1 MASGYDVAVVGASIA
16 GCTSATLL
24 ARSGARVALLES
36 HADPQAYKRVCT
48 HYIQPSSGP
57 TIDRLGVLD
66 ALYAAGGRQSGGNLW
81 TRYGWI
87 SFSRENAP
95 SPARDWP
102 GLNIRREKLDPMLR
116 ELAGATDGVE
126 LMLGYTVAS
135 LVHDGERVAGVRLRE
150 RSGEEREIRAKLVV
164 AADGR
169 DSQVAEMA
177 GIDAKLKPHNRFG
190 YWAYYRDTPLVTGD
204 GAQLWFL
211 DPDMAYA
218 FPTDDGLVCL
228 TVMPVKERLSEF
240 KPDPE
245 AGMARMFETL
255 ADAPRI
261 DPAKRVSKVLGKL
274 EVPNVVRSP
283 AKPGLALVGDAALA
297 ADPLWGVG
305 CGWAFQS
312 GEWLADAVA
321 PALSRG
327 GAAADVDA
335 ALEAYRRTHRK
346 KLAAHEQFTS
356 AYSTGRR
363 FNPMEKL
370 LYRAAARDEW
380 LADRMSLMGSRWIT
394 PQELLTPAL
403 LARVIRVNLSRG
415 RAPVG
420 LRRAPSVAAAA

>member
-1 MASGYDVAVVGASIA
+1 VASGYDVAVVGASIA

-36 HADPQAYKRVCT
+36 HADPGAYKRVCT

-57 TIDRLGVLD
+57 TIERLGLTD
-66 ALYAAGGRQSGGNLW
+66 AIRAAGGRATDGNLW
-81 TRYGWI
+81 TRYGWV
-87 SFSRENAP
+87 SFARENAP

-116 ELAGATDGVE
+116 ELAGSTDRVE
-126 LMLGYTVAS
+126 LMLGHTVTA
-135 LVHDGERVAGVRLRE
+135 LVHDGERVAGVRVRE
-150 RSGEEREIRAKLVV
+150 KSGEERELRAKLVV

-169 DSQVAEMA
+169 DSQVAGMA
-177 GIDAKLKPHNRFG
+177 GIETKLKPHNRFG
-190 YWAYYRDTPLVTGD
+190 YWAYYRDTPLATGD
-204 GAQLWFL
+204 AAQLWFL

-228 TVMPVKERLSEF
+228 TVMPAKERLDEF

-245 AGMARMFETL
+245 PAMARMFETL

-261 DPAKRVSKVLGKL
+261 DPAKRVGKVIGKL
-274 EVPNVVRSP
+274 QVPNVVRTAS
-283 AKPGLALVGDAALA
+283 KPGIALVGDAALA

-321 PALSRG
+321 PALSGG

-335 ALEAYRRTHRK
+335 ALESYRRTHRK

-380 LADRMSLMGSRWIT
+380 LAGRMSLMGGRWIT

-403 LARVIRVNLSRG
+403 LARVIRVNLSRR

-420 LRRAPSVAAAA
+420 LRRVATAA

>member
-1 MASGYDVAVVGASIA
+1 VASGYDVAVVGASIA
-16 GCTSATLL
+16 GCTAATLL
-24 ARSGARVALLES
+24 GRSGARVALLES
-36 HADPQAYKRVCT
+36 HSDPSAFKRVCT

-57 TIDRLGVLD
+57 TIDRLGLTG
-66 ALYAAGGRQSGGNLW
+66 AIRAAGGRATDGNLW
-81 TRYGWI
+81 TRYGWV

-116 ELAGATDGVE
+116 EMASATGGVE
-126 LMLGYTVAS
+126 LMLGHTATG
-135 LVHDGERVAGVRLRE
+135 LIRDGERVSGVRVRE

-177 GIDAKLKPHNRFG
+177 GVETKLKAHNRFG
-190 YWAYYRDTPLVTGD
+190 YWAYYRDTPLATGD
-204 GAQLWFL
+204 AAQLWFL

-228 TVMPVKERLSEF
+228 TVMPVKERLGEF

-245 AGMARMFETL
+245 PAMARMFETL

-261 DPAKRVSKVLGKL
+261 DPAKRVGNVIGKL
-274 EVPNVVRSP
+274 EVPNAVRT
-283 AKPGLALVGDAALA
+283 AARPGLALVGDAALA

-321 PALSRG
+321 PALANG
-327 GAAADVDA
+327 GAPAEVDA
-335 ALEAYRRTHRK
+335 ALDSYRRAHRK

-380 LADRMSLMGSRWIT
+380 LAGRMSLMGSRWIT

-403 LARVIRVNLSRG
+403 LARVIRVNLSRR

-420 LRRAPSVAAAA
+420 LRRAPTAAAAA

>member
-1 MASGYDVAVVGASIA
+1 VASGYDVLVVGASIA
-16 GCTSATLL
+16 GCTTATLL

-36 HADPQAYKRVCT
+36 HTDPSAFKRVCT
-48 HYIQPSSGP
+48 HYIQPSAGP
-57 TIDRLGVLD
+57 TIERLGVLG
-66 ALYAAGGRQSGGNLW
+66 AIRAAGGRDTGGNLW

-87 SFSRENAP
+87 SFSHESVP
-95 SPARDWP
+95 SPARDWS
-102 GLNIRREKLDPMLR
+102 GINIRREKLDPLLR
-116 ELAGATDGVE
+116 EMAAATDGVE
-126 LMLGYTVAS
+126 LMLGHTVTS
-135 LVHDGERVAGVRLRE
+135 LIRDGERVSGVRARE
-150 RSGEEREIRAKLVV
+150 RNGDEREIRAKLVV
-164 AADGR
+164 GADGR

-177 GIDAKLKPHNRFG
+177 GIETKLKPHNRFG
-190 YWAYYRDTPLVTGD
+190 YWGYYRDTPLATGND
-204 GAQLWFL
+204 AQLWFL

-228 TVMPVKERLSEF
+228 TVMPVKERLEEF

-245 AGMARMFETL
+245 AAMARMFETL

-261 DPAKRVSKVLGKL
+261 DPAKRVGKVIGKL
-274 EVPNVVRSP
+274 QVPNALRAPS
-283 AKPGLALVGDAALA
+283 KPGLALVGDAALA

-327 GAAADVDA
+327 GAPADVDA
-335 ALEAYRRTHRK
+335 ALESYRRTHHK
-346 KLAAHEQFTS
+346 KLAGHEQFTS

-380 LADRMSLMGSRWIT
+380 LAGRMSLMGSRWIT

-403 LARVIRVNLSRG
+403 LARVIRVNLSRK
-415 RAPVG
+415 RPLVG